1 MPLSYNVKMWLR
13 AKKAQYKINKRNDA
27 LCAKMRDYDNE

>member
-13 AKKAQYKINKRNDA
+13 AKKAQHKINKRNDA
-27 LCAKMRDYDNE
+27 PCAKLRDYDNE